1 MNIKDSGGC
10 SSEKMPDKNDP
21 KYKDRYE
28 RRCPPDESSPKRH
41 VSTRLPPRYRDS
53 PTHGYFSGHRLRF
66 RYRRVHLEHLSHYD
80 GIPQQPADTHGD
92 GNAGFGAAGKTQE
105 AARGEIREN
114 RTRTRNMNRNKGVLM
129 NTRFEKS
136 VRRRTNGTPRRRC

>member
-1 MNIKDSGGC
+1 MNIKGFRRMLFG
-10 SSEKMPDKNDP
+10 EKMPDKNDP

-28 RRCPPDESSPKRH
+28 RE
-41 VSTRLPPRYRDS
+41 VSAGRKFAQATRIDKAAAKVQGFANAHRIL
-53 PTHGYFSGHRLRF
+53 FLVIRLRF

-105 AARGEIREN
+105 AARG
-114 RTRTRNMNRNKGVLM
+114 
-129 NTRFEKS
+129 
-136 VRRRTNGTPRRRC
+136 